1 MTSTKKLIIATFT
14 GLTLLSGGVAL
25 SAKSMEK
32 EPAIS
37 AQQAI
42 EIALSAVPG
51 VIHEVELEKDDN
63 RLAWEV
69 ELISAQDS
77 LEYELLINANT
88 GEVIEQK
95 IEDDHGNWKF
105 FGFKDD
111 THNPSQH

>member
-32 EPAIS
+32 EPAIN

-51 VIHEVELEKDDN
+51 VIYEVELEKDDN
-63 RLAWEV
+63 RLTWEI
-69 ELISAQDS
+69 ELISTQDS
-77 LEYELLINANT
+77 LEYEFLIDANT

-95 IEDDHGNWKF
+95 REDDHGDLAF
-105 FGFKDD
+105 FDLKGDERKP
-111 THNPSQH
+111 NQH

>member
-14 GLTLLSGGVAL
+14 GLALLSGGVAL
-25 SAKSMEK
+25 SAKGMEK
-32 EPAIS
+32 EPTVN

-51 VIHEVELEKDDN
+51 FIHEAELEKDDS

-77 LEYELLINANT
+77 VEYELLIDANT

-95 IEDDHGNWKF
+95 IEDDHGTWKF
-105 FGFKDD
+105 FDFKDD
-111 THNPSQH
+111 DQNPS